1 MPQNYNDT
9 IHKMATSFEMRAGLP
24 KKEPKMLEDWEKNHV
39 YEKMIEHNADLPRF
53 VLHDGPPYANGN
65 IHMGTALNKI
75 IKDIII
81 REKNMSGYCAPY
93 VPGYDTHG
101 LPIELKALSS
111 LGDKKAGI
119 SKLELRKICKEFATE
134 HIDVMN
140 SQFARLGVQGD
151 FANPYLTL
159 RPEFEARQVEI
170 FGENMRGF
178 AQSGPDETRHIN
190 KWLAD
195 NCFGDYYTRGGLSTR
210 EREMVTLCFLAAQG
224 GCEPQLTAH
233 AKANM
238 VVGNEKAFLIAVVSQ
253 CMPYIGYPRTLNAI
267 RCIDEAVKG

>member
-1 MPQNYNDT
+1 
-9 IHKMATSFEMRAGLP
+9 
-24 KKEPKMLEDWEKNHV
+24 
-39 YEKMIEHNADLPRF
+39 MIEHNADLPRF

-111 LGDKKAGI
+111 RRNKKAGI

-140 SQFARLGVQGD
+140 SQFKRLGVQGD

-159 RPEFEARQVEI
+159 RPNLRHARS
-170 FGENMRGF
+170 RSS
-178 AQSGPDETRHIN
+178 ARWPRKAT
-190 KWLAD
+190 
-195 NCFGDYYTRGGLSTR
+195 STR
-210 EREMVTLCFLAAQG
+210 A
-224 GCEPQLTAH
+224 
-233 AKANM
+233 
-238 VVGNEKAFLIAVVSQ
+238 
-253 CMPYIGYPRTLNAI
+253 
-267 RCIDEAVKG
+267 

>member
-9 IHKMATSFEMRAGLP
+9 IHKMATPFEMRAGLP

-134 HIDVMN
+134 HIDVHE
-140 SQFARLGVQGD
+140 QPV
-151 FANPYLTL
+151 
-159 RPEFEARQVEI
+159 RPPGRSGRFRQPL
-170 FGENMRGF
+170 
-178 AQSGPDETRHIN
+178 PDP
-190 KWLAD
+190 A
-195 NCFGDYYTRGGLSTR
+195 
-210 EREMVTLCFLAAQG
+210 
-224 GCEPQLTAH
+224 
-233 AKANM
+233 
-238 VVGNEKAFLIAVVSQ
+238 
-253 CMPYIGYPRTLNAI
+253 PRI
-267 RCIDEAVKG
+267 

>member
-9 IHKMATSFEMRAGLP
+9 IHKMATPFEMRAGLP

-170 FGENMRGF
+170 
-178 AQSGPDETRHIN
+178 
-190 KWLAD
+190 LA
-195 NCFGDYYTRGGLSTR
+195 RWPRKAISTR
-210 EREMVTLCFLAAQG
+210 A
-224 GCEPQLTAH
+224 
-233 AKANM
+233 
-238 VVGNEKAFLIAVVSQ
+238 
-253 CMPYIGYPRTLNAI
+253 
-267 RCIDEAVKG
+267 